1 MLIPFSW
8 NDQSALSYGLA
19 PQTGNPD
26 LQWELTNTAN
36 IGLDF
41 SILKNRI
48 TGSLDYYDSKTNDL
62 LLLRQLPPTS
72 GVSSILQNIGKTRN
86 NGFEISLQTQN
97 INSKNVKWNSTFTYT
112 QNKERIVELVGQQND
127 VANSW
132 FIGSPVNSFYD
143 FEKVGIWQTAD
154 TALAEVLVIKQATSV

>member
-1 MLIPFSW
+1 
-8 NDQSALSYGLA
+8 LSYGLA

-26 LQWELTNTAN
+26 LQWELTNTGN

-48 TGSLDYYDSKTNDL
+48 TGSFDYYDSKTNDL

-86 NGFEISLQTQN
+86 NGYEISLQTQN
-97 INSKNVKWNSTFTYT
+97 INSKN
-112 QNKERIVELVGQQND
+112 
-127 VANSW
+127 
-132 FIGSPVNSFYD
+132 
-143 FEKVGIWQTAD
+143 
-154 TALAEVLVIKQATSV
+154 